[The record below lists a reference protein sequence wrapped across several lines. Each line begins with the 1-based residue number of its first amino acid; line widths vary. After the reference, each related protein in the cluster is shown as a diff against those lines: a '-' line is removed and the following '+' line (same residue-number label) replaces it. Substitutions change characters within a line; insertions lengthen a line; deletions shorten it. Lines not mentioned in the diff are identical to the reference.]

1 MRQHEGH
8 SCAKPDAPRPVR
20 SWRLLLLVLLV
31 LLPVKVALAAPGPM
45 HPVGDSPTNSN
56 VHAHDPLET
65 PVCHH
70 EGHQHTA
77 SGLLADKRGLDT
89 PPSGEGPDTGFA
101 AIPSRGPAT
110 DFIPGVAPAAL
121 DRLSV
126 HADHTLPLYLLTQRF
141 RA

>member
-1 MRQHEGH
+1 MRQREGH
-8 SCAKPDAPRPVR
+8 RSAQPDAPRPVR

-31 LLPVKVALAAPGPM
+31 LLPVTVALAAPEPM
-45 HPVGDSPTNSN
+45 HPVGESPADSS

-70 EGHQHTA
+70 EGHRHTA
-77 SGLLADKRGLDT
+77 SGVIADKRGLDT
-89 PPSGEGPDTGFA
+89 PASGEGPDTGFA

-110 DFIPGVAPAAL
+110 DFIPGLAPAAP
-121 DRLSV
+121 DQLSV
-126 HADHTLPLYLLTQRF
+126 HAGNALPLYLLTQRF